1 MTKKPETP
9 LQPGVTA
16 NGVPFS
22 QLDTTGYDFGSSMS
36 DEDIEEEL
44 DRMENDPEFIAIAE
58 GEDGI
63 VAGPES
69 LS

>member
-22 QLDTTGYDFGSSMS
+22 QLDTTGYDFGGSLSQEEI
-36 DEDIEEEL
+36 DEEL
-44 DRMENDPEFIAIAE
+44 DRMDNDPEFAMN
-58 GEDGI
+58 ED
-63 VAGPES
+63 E
-69 LS
+69 

>member
-22 QLDTTGYDFGSSMS
+22 QLDTTGYDFGSSLS

-44 DRMENDPEFIAIAE
+44 DRMENDPEFAMD
-58 GEDGI
+58 EDD
-63 VAGPES
+63 
-69 LS
+69 

>member
-58 GEDGI
+58 GNDE
-63 VAGPES
+63 
-69 LS
+69 